1 MASITILYPSG
12 YDFNL
17 KYYLETHMP
26 LAERTWKPH
35 GLQSW
40 DITKLA
46 TGEAFQIQAVLRF
59 PSLALWDEVT
69 KLETSRAVFRDI
81 PAFTSAQPLVLRGE
95 AIASGKMA

>member
-17 KYYLETHMP
+17 KYYVETHMP

-40 DITKLA
+40 DITHLA
-46 TGEAFQIQAVLRF
+46 TGEAFQIQVVLKF
-59 PSLALWDEVT
+59 PSLALWDEVA

-81 PAFTSAQPLVLRGE
+81 SAFTTAQPLVLRGE
-95 AIASGKMA
+95 TMAFKKMV